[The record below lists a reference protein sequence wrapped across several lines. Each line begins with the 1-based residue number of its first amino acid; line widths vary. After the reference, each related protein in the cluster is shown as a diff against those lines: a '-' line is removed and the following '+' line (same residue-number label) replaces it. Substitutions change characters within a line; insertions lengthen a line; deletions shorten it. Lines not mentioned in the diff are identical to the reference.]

1 MQPVRRLLIVACATL
16 ALGNSLGC
24 ATLSAP
30 RWLGGGSAPE
40 STEALTAADQ
50 LPKSQTVQ
58 ACLATA
64 DQLSA
69 QGHVREAALLLE
81 KAQRLDPQAAEYPKR
96 LAGLY
101 DLQGDPV
108 RATAEFRRALAAS
121 PGDAQLLNDFGC
133 LLDRQGNHDEAEG
146 HLRRAVEL
154 EPQNQRAITNLA
166 ICVARQGRH
175 QEAFDLFASV
185 VGPAAAHTNVG
196 MLLARGGRTTE
207 AQAAFRN
214 ALAIDPTQR
223 QASMAMEYLAANSP

>member
-1 MQPVRRLLIVACATL
+1 MSIRPWLFVACATL

-24 ATLSAP
+24 ATLSPP
-30 RWLGGGSAPE
+30 RWLGGGVAPE
-40 STEALTAADQ
+40 STEPFTAADQ

-64 DQLSA
+64 DQLTA
-69 QGHVREAALLLE
+69 QGHAREAALLLE
-81 KAQRLDPQAAEYPKR
+81 KAQKLDPQAAEYAKR

-101 DLQGDPV
+101 DLQGDSV

-133 LLDRQGNHDEAEG
+133 LLDRQGNHAEAEG
-146 HLRRAVEL
+146 HLRRAVEI

-166 ICVARQGRH
+166 ICAFRQGRH

-196 MLLARGGRTTE
+196 MLLARSGHTAL
-207 AQAAFRN
+207 AQAAFRS
-214 ALAIDPTQR
+214 ALAIDPAQR
-223 QASMAMEYLAANSP
+223 QATMALEYLAANSP